1 MQSKREYAIAKGL
14 AQPGR
19 GRMSRA
25 AWDAIKEARKKGI
38 QFSDTSEEKA
48 KARTA
53 ALERREALRDEKAKE
68 RQSRETTGVQA
79 TKPPRGDRPNGIYV
93 FENPDGTKFKR
104 THAEACAGCHYSMQ
118 WCYCP
123 GGPTM
128 FVYPY
133 RSGTTDQRASLVDV
147 ITTAE
152 PQQGARRKGR

>member
-79 TKPPRGDRPNGIYV
+79 TAPPRPDRPNGIYV
-93 FENPDGTKFKR
+93 FENPDGSQFKR
-104 THAEACAGCHYSMQ
+104 SHATACVACSYSLQ
-118 WCYCP
+118 WCYCVD
-123 GGPTM
+123 GPTL
-128 FVYPY
+128 FIYPHQAG
-133 RSGTTDQRASLVDV
+133 RWEERAVLVEMPD
-147 ITTAE
+147 
-152 PQQGARRKGR
+152 RRENGK